1 MPPKPSKQSR
11 SSTSTNG
18 VAPKAATV
26 ARWKNVRGRRGGLK
40 DMLNMPMDIIREIC
54 LRLHPR
60 DLLSLS
66 RTSKSFNS
74 FLMRRSSAYLWR
86 GSLRNVEGLPPC
98 PSGLIEPSW
107 VSLVFSPYC
116 TGCMVRTAP
125 TIYWEFR
132 VRSCATCRSD
142 MFISQ
147 DRVTESLNGKQFGY
161 YSRLPQNI
169 YLKEEVAGFKKP
181 CYLKSQIFEILDR
194 CRVLSESGKWE
205 EDRAALVETYVAEAE
220 AASEHAALCQTWA
233 HNEECARRQEA
244 NTLMRQRL
252 EDIIPRIR
260 ALGWGPE
267 LDFIQARDYAPLSQ
281 HKLVKST
288 KKLTDRAWQKIQGE
302 LMLCMDGIRED
313 RLANEIQNTL
323 TERWTVLNR
332 YGAALLERYFRKH
345 PELQQYGLNVADL
358 ALCKEFRDVMTAP
371 ADVVIDETNVLA
383 LEGQIGAIVDRWQE
397 GVREQLSEV
406 LAKHKFERNG
416 GTDPLDLATTIFH
429 VGEYP
434 RYAWFPTIVA
444 DRGLRNPTP
453 EAGRDWYEKFVYGQK
468 VARCFVGCD
477 MLCLVQPTDRMR
489 EIIQVCGKDPSAAT
503 AEDIDALN
511 VQLVSDTSPEPTTWR
526 DAMLDAAKDGSQ
538 RWWLESRGAESQF
551 VFPTLKAEDPWL
563 CDTWSDTNVRGSDTL
578 LQQLLSQER

>member
-54 LRLHPR
+54 LSLHPR

-116 TGCMVRTAP
+116 T
-125 TIYWEFR
+125 
-132 VRSCATCRSD
+132 
-142 MFISQ
+142 
-147 DRVTESLNGKQFGY
+147 
-161 YSRLPQNI
+161 
-169 YLKEEVAGFKKP
+169 EEVAGFKKP

-220 AASEHAALCQTWA
+220 AVSEHAALCQTWA

-563 CDTWSDTNVRGSDTL
+563 CDTWSDTNVRGSDTFL
-578 LQQLLSQER
+578 YSNCSPRNDDGHHTEADWMGPSPASLGAPIWRPIHPNSIARR